1 MTIEDD
7 VQQFVIAV
15 RVLSRRFDDYVWQGS
30 SDLSRTCLLLM
41 VEGMLKNKALRVHV
55 LSAITGLPLTSQ
67 NQLMQVSTSTLIGQF
82 KKEGEEKNNERI
94 IKYIEETIRKG
105 FAQDP
110 LGFKPQLLYP
120 WER

>member
-15 RVLSRRFDDYVWQGS
+15 RVLSRHFDDYA
-30 SDLSRTCLLLM
+30 LRPTTNKSRTCLRLTL
-41 VEGMLKNKALRVHV
+41 EGMLENKALRKPVIA
-55 LSAITGLPLTSQ
+55 AITGIPIVSQ
-67 NQLMQVSTSTLIGQF
+67 NQLFQPSTSALIGQF

-105 FAQDP
+105 FAKDP
-110 LGFKPQLLYP
+110 LGFKSSNLYP
-120 WER
+120 WEK